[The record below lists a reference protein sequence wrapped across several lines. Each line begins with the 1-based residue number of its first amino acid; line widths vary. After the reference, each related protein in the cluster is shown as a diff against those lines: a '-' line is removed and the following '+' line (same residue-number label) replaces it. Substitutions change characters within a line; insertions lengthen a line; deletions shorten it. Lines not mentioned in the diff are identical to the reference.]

1 MKNEFLTNHF
11 KTTSWEQESM
21 AGLDSG
27 QVPYVTYALMWVE
40 FAVDSCLAPGK
51 NRKQIPT
58 LHIPVRST

>member
-1 MKNEFLTNHF
+1 
-11 KTTSWEQESM
+11 M